1 MQISPGPILVV
12 EDVPNVLELLEVTLR
27 FKGYHVVSAH
37 NGLEGLEKVETA
49 QPVLII
55 TDILMPKMD
64 GYTFVHNLRLNP
76 ETRKIPVIFLSATYV
91 TPEDKAFAMS
101 LGATRF
107 LEKPIDTEDF
117 LLTIAEIMTQGVP
130 TTPQPLN
137 HSDFYFGYRD
147 RLEHKLRH
155 KNTQISRTERLLP
168 TLAAEQRS
176 AFDAMLK
183 QAFLDRE
190 AIQTDLKEVYRIIDE
205 IKAEQKANK

>member
-1 MQISPGPILVV
+1 MKIAQGPILVV

-37 NGLEGLEKVETA
+37 NGLEGLEQVKNINPA
-49 QPVLII
+49 LII

-64 GYTFVHNLRLNP
+64 GYTFVHTLRLNA
-76 ETRKIPVIFLSATYV
+76 ETRRIPVIFLSATYV
-91 TPEDKAFAMS
+91 TPEDKVFAMS

-107 LEKPIDTEDF
+107 MEKPIDTEDF
-117 LLTIAEIMTQGVP
+117 LLTIAEIMSQGVP

-137 HSDFYFGYRD
+137 NHDFYHGYRD

-168 TLAAEQRS
+168 TLANEQRP

-183 QAFLDRE
+183 QAFADRE
-190 AIQTDLKEVYRIIDE
+190 SIQADLKEVYRILE
-205 IKAEQKANK
+205 ELKTEEK